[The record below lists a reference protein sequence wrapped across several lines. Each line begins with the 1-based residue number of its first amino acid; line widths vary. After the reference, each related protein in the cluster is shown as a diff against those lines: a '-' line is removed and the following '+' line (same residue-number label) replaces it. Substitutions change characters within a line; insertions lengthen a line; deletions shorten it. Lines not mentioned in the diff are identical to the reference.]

1 MHPDMDKQTKNQV
14 LAKLRDRYSRAG
26 KEHKSKILDQLQQLF
41 GFHRKAAIRAVGSKR
56 RPAWAA
62 PALLGRP
69 PLYPPEKL
77 LPVLKPIW
85 FTAQQPCGRRLAAL
99 LPEWLPAYETDHRRL
114 DSDLRRALL
123 AVSAATLDR
132 LLAPVRAV
140 VARSTRCGTRPGS
153 VLRQEIAIRSGPWD
167 ETQPGWLEVDTV
179 ALCGGCLDDGH
190 GWIFDGVDI
199 YSDWAV
205 LRGLR
210 NRGQHETLEQ
220 LQDIE
225 AHLPFRWRGMDSD
238 NGGEF
243 LNWHVADW
251 LRGRPHPV
259 QLSRSRPYR
268 KNDNAHIEQ
277 RNYSRVRQWFGYER
291 YDAPEVFGLI
301 NALCRSALEP
311 FLNHCL
317 PTMKLAQKR
326 RDGSRVVR
334 VYGPA
339 QTPYARLL
347 ASAAVSRQQKAW
359 LRAEHARLNPFQLER
374 DIQRQLRVI
383 EKSRRAPQ

>member
-1 MHPDMDKQTKNQV
+1 MDKQTKDQV

-26 KEHKSKILDQLQQLF
+26 KEHKTKILDQLQHLF
-41 GFHRKAAIRAVGSKR
+41 GFHRKAAIRAVGCKPK
-56 RPAWAA
+56 PAAAA

-69 PLYPPEKL
+69 PTYPPQRL

-99 LPEWLPAYETDHRRL
+99 LPDWLPAFEADHHRL
-114 DSDLRRALL
+114 DGDLRRSLL
-123 AVSAATLDR
+123 SASAATLDR
-132 LLAPVRAV
+132 LLAPVRAR
-140 VARSTRCGTRPGS
+140 VARSARCGTRPGS
-153 VLRQEIAIRSGPWD
+153 LLRQEIPIRGGPWN

-179 ALCGGCLDDGH
+179 ALCGGCLDDRH
-190 GWIFDGVDI
+190 GWMFDGVDI
-199 YSDWAV
+199 CSDWAV

-210 NRGQHETLEQ
+210 NRGQQATLEQ

-225 AHLPFRWRGMDSD
+225 ANLPFRWRGMDSD

-243 LNWHVADW
+243 INWHVADW

-291 YDAPEVFGLI
+291 YDAAEVFGLI
-301 NALCRSALEP
+301 NTLCRGALGQ
-311 FLNHCL
+311 FINYCL
-317 PTMKLAQKR
+317 PTMKLVEKR
-326 RDGSRVVR
+326 REGSRVVR
-334 VYGPA
+334 VYGAA

-347 ASAAVSRQQKAW
+347 ASAAVSWEQKA
-359 LRAEHARLNPFQLER
+359 LLQAEHARLNPFQLER
-374 DIQRQLRVI
+374 DIQRQLRAI
-383 EKSRRAPQ
+383 EKCRRAPY